1 MKAFIFPG
9 QGSQFPGMGKE
20 LNNFSE
26 GKKMFNLANEILNFS
41 ISKTMFEGSE
51 SELKQT
57 KITQPSIFLHSVI
70 LARLLDTKFNPDFVA
85 GHSLGEISAIT
96 ASGGISFE
104 DGLRL
109 VYKRAIAMQKACENN
124 KSTMSAVLGLNKKII
139 EETCRNIKDIVVPAN
154 YNCPGQIVISGS
166 TNGIKLATDQLLKK
180 GARKVLELQVSGAFH
195 SPLMEEA
202 KNELISQIEKTKF
215 LKPIC
220 PVYQNFNAKSTS
232 DPHLI
237 KKNLINQLTKPVLW
251 HQIILNLIEQKVGEF
266 IEVGPGRTL
275 QGLIKKINRDIITK
289 SAEI

>member
-70 LARLLDTKFNPDFVA
+70 LAKLLDTKFNPDFVA

-124 KSTMSAVLGLNKKII
+124 KSTMSAVLGLNEKII
-139 EETCRNIKDIVVPAN
+139 EETCKNIKDIVVPAN

>member
-9 QGSQFPGMGKE
+9 QGSQYPGMGKE

-70 LARLLDTKFNPDFVA
+70 LARILDTKFNPDFVA

-96 ASGGISFE
+96 ASGSISFE

-124 KSTMSAVLGLNKKII
+124 KSSMSAVLGLNDKIV

-166 TNGIKLATDQLLKK
+166 TNGINLASDQLLKK
-180 GARKVLELQVSGAFH
+180 GARKVIELQVSGAFH

-215 LKPIC
+215 SKPIC
-220 PVYQNFNAKSTS
+220 PVYQNFNAKPTS

-251 HQIILNLIEQKVGEF
+251 HQIILNLIEQKVSEF
-266 IEVGPGRTL
+266 VEVGPGRTL
-275 QGLIKKINRDIITK
+275 QGLIKKINREITTK

>member
-9 QGSQFPGMGKE
+9 QGSQYPGMGKE

-70 LARLLDTKFNPDFVA
+70 LARILDTKFNPDFVA

-96 ASGGISFE
+96 ASGSISFE

-124 KSTMSAVLGLNKKII
+124 KSSMSAVLGLNDKIV

-166 TNGIKLATDQLLKK
+166 TNGINLASDQLLKK
-180 GARKVLELQVSGAFH
+180 GARKVIELQVSGAFH

-215 LKPIC
+215 SKPIC
-220 PVYQNFNAKSTS
+220 PVYQNFNAKPNS

-251 HQIILNLIEQKVGEF
+251 HQIILNLIEQKVSEF
-266 IEVGPGRTL
+266 VEVGPGRTL
-275 QGLIKKINRDIITK
+275 QGLIKKINREITTK

>member
-9 QGSQFPGMGKE
+9 QGSQYPGMGKE

-70 LARLLDTKFNPDFVA
+70 LARILDTKFNPDFVA

-96 ASGGISFE
+96 ASGAISFE

-124 KSTMSAVLGLNKKII
+124 KSSMSAVLGLNDKIV

-166 TNGIKLATDQLLKK
+166 TNGINLASDQLLKK
-180 GARKVLELQVSGAFH
+180 GARKVIELQVSGAFH

-215 LKPIC
+215 SKPIC
-220 PVYQNFNAKSTS
+220 PVYQNFNAKPNS

-251 HQIILNLIEQKVGEF
+251 HQIILNLIEQKVSEF
-266 IEVGPGRTL
+266 VEVGPGRTL
-275 QGLIKKINRDIITK
+275 QGLIKKINREITTK

>member
-124 KSTMSAVLGLNKKII
+124 KSTMSAVLGLNEKIV

-166 TNGIKLATDQLLKK
+166 TNGIKLATNQLLKK
-180 GARKVLELQVSGAFH
+180 GARKVIELQVSGAFH

-202 KNELISQIEKTKF
+202 KNELINQIEKTKF
-215 LKPIC
+215 SKPIC

-251 HQIILNLIEQKVGEF
+251 HQIILNLIEQKVSEF

-275 QGLIKKINRDIITK
+275 QGLIKKINREITTK

>member
-124 KSTMSAVLGLNKKII
+124 KSTMSAVLGLNEKIV
-139 EETCRNIKDIVVPAN
+139 EEICGNIKDIVVPAN

-180 GARKVLELQVSGAFH
+180 GARKVIELQVSGAFH

-215 LKPIC
+215 SKPIC

-251 HQIILNLIEQKVGEF
+251 HQIILNLIEQKVSEF

-275 QGLIKKINRDIITK
+275 QGLIKKINREITTK

>member
-9 QGSQFPGMGKE
+9 QGSQYPGMGKE

-124 KSTMSAVLGLNKKII
+124 KSTMSAVLGLNEKIV

-180 GARKVLELQVSGAFH
+180 GARKVIELQVSGAFH

-215 LKPIC
+215 SKPIC
-220 PVYQNFNAKSTS
+220 PVYQNFNAKPTS

-251 HQIILNLIEQKVGEF
+251 HQIILNLIEQKVSEF
-266 IEVGPGRTL
+266 VEVGPGRTL
-275 QGLIKKINRDIITK
+275 QGLIKKINREITTK

>member
-9 QGSQFPGMGKE
+9 QGSQYPGMGKE

-70 LARLLDTKFNPDFVA
+70 LARILDTKFNPDFVA

-96 ASGGISFE
+96 ASGSISFE

-124 KSTMSAVLGLNKKII
+124 KSSMSAVLGLNDKIV

-166 TNGIKLATDQLLKK
+166 TNGINLASDQLLKK
-180 GARKVLELQVSGAFH
+180 GARKVIELQVSGAFH

-215 LKPIC
+215 SKPIC
-220 PVYQNFNAKSTS
+220 PVYQNFNAKPTS
-232 DPHLI
+232 DPYLI

-251 HQIILNLIEQKVGEF
+251 HQIILNLIEQKVSEF
-266 IEVGPGRTL
+266 VEVGPGRTL
-275 QGLIKKINRDIITK
+275 QGLIKKINREITTK

>member
-124 KSTMSAVLGLNKKII
+124 KSTMSAVLGLNEKIV

-166 TNGIKLATDQLLKK
+166 TNGIKLATNQLLKK
-180 GARKVLELQVSGAFH
+180 GARKVIELQVSGAFH

-202 KNELISQIEKTKF
+202 KNELINQIEKTKF
-215 LKPIC
+215 SKPIC

-251 HQIILNLIEQKVGEF
+251 HQIILNLIEQKVSEF

-275 QGLIKKINRDIITK
+275 QGLIKKINREITIK

>member
-9 QGSQFPGMGKE
+9 QGSQYPGMGKE

-70 LARLLDTKFNPDFVA
+70 LARILDTKFNPDFVA

-96 ASGGISFE
+96 ASGAISFE

-124 KSTMSAVLGLNKKII
+124 KSSMSAVLGLNDKIV

-166 TNGIKLATDQLLKK
+166 TNGINLASDQLLKK
-180 GARKVLELQVSGAFH
+180 GARKVIELQVSGAFH

-215 LKPIC
+215 SKPIC
-220 PVYQNFNAKSTS
+220 PVYQNFNAKPTS
-232 DPHLI
+232 DPYLI

-251 HQIILNLIEQKVGEF
+251 HQIILNLIEQKVSEF
-266 IEVGPGRTL
+266 VEVGPGRTL
-275 QGLIKKINRDIITK
+275 QGLIKKINREITTK